1 MSELGET
8 KTIDTRG
15 LYCPQ
20 PVFMT
25 KVAIEKMSVGSVLK
39 VLANDP
45 DAETDISNWVHR
57 HGHQLLELKKND
69 KDLEF
74 TIKKVK

>member
-1 MSELGET
+1 
-8 KTIDTRG
+8 
-15 LYCPQ
+15 
-20 PVFMT
+20 MT
-25 KVAIEKMSVGSVLK
+25 KVAIEKMSVGSILK

-45 DAETDISNWVHR
+45 MAEEDISNWVHR
-57 HGHQLLELKKND
+57 HGHQLLNVKKTD

>member
-1 MSELGET
+1 V
-8 KTIDTRG
+8 IDARG

-25 KVAIEKMSVGSVLK
+25 KVAIEKMNVGSVLK

-45 DAETDISNWVHR
+45 AAEEDISNWVHR
-57 HGHQLLELKKND
+57 HGHQLLNIKKTD

-74 TIKKVK
+74 TIKKV